1 MSNIRNVE
9 WHEGAPEKL
18 EAGMLVEANDTKSP
32 DYRIRLVGD
41 VLPDEATD
49 GGECPPLLDHIKR
62 WAWLIKPQELAWLE
76 DMANKHKARARG

>member
-1 MSNIRNVE
+1 MSNIRNVQ
-9 WHEGAPEKL
+9 WNEGAPEKL

-62 WAWLIKPQELAWLE
+62 WAWLIRHTVSPDMLE
-76 DMANKHKARARG
+76 GEGEGEAA